1 MNLVQRRRIILATDL
16 SARCD
21 RAFERAV
28 LLARGWNAQL
38 TIVHALED
46 RKEQLG
52 DGFSPRWRRTDV
64 ERLDAESQIRADLQ
78 SAGIAADVVVRRG
91 SVSGLISGLA
101 RTTPCDLIVTGIAR
115 NLGLARVLLG
125 STLEALAREAAA
137 PMLVVKRP
145 ARDSYDSAV
154 VGTDFS
160 KGSRAAIQATLQ
172 LFPQA
177 KVTAL
182 HAYRPPMES
191 PGRVQITDEA
201 AYRYHLEEC
210 IRFVAEAAP
219 AASQEIRCLAEIGF
233 PETLLKQYVLDRK
246 VDLIAVGIEK
256 RNPMAALLL
265 GGTGK
270 SLILS
275 SASDLLLVPTD
286 WTSRSGDAGSVSRV
300 SGWLATKAPQAKTHG
315 DSVVSNARDWRPE
328 RSGLKAG
335 ESG

>member
-1 MNLVQRRRIILATDL
+1 MNSTQRRRIILTTDL

-28 LLARGWNAQL
+28 LLAREWNAQL

-46 RKEQLG
+46 RKEQSG
-52 DGFSPRWRRTDV
+52 DGFGPRWRQTDV

-78 SAGIAADVVVRRG
+78 SAGIAVDVVVRRG

-101 RTTPCDLIVTGIAR
+101 RPTPCDLIVTGIAR

-154 VGTDFS
+154 VGTNFS

-177 KVTAL
+177 KVTAM

-201 AYRYHLEEC
+201 AYRYYLDAC
-210 IRFVAEAAP
+210 TRFVAEAAP
-219 AASQEIRCLAEIGF
+219 AASQEIQCRAEIGF

-246 VDLIAVGIEK
+246 VDLIAVGMEK
-256 RNPMAALLL
+256 RNPMAALLI

-275 SASDLLLVPTD
+275 SASDLLLVPAD
-286 WTSRSGDAGSVSRV
+286 WTSRSGDAGSVSQI
-300 SGWLATKAPQAKTHG
+300 SGRSATKAPQAKPHG
-315 DSVVSNARDWRPE
+315 DSVESNARE
-328 RSGLKAG
+328 
-335 ESG
+335 